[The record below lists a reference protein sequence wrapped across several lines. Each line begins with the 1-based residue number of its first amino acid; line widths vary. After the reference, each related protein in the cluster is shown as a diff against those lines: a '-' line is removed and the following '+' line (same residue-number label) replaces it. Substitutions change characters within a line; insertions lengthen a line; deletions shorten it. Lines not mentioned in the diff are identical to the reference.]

1 MDKLTVNEKIALILH
16 KGSKLQ
22 LVPLSDI
29 TGQTM
34 TCLNNSCR
42 PILNYTGN
50 WSDLMPLVV
59 ERGITLW
66 NYSKERNQIKGE
78 EFCAAELI
86 TQIEIFNENPQ
97 RALAECLLKV
107 LQGE

>member
-1 MDKLTVNEKIALILH
+1 MKELTLNEKIALILH

-29 TGQTM
+29 SGQTM

-42 PILNYTGN
+42 PILDYTGN
-50 WSDLMPLVV
+50 WNDLMPLVV
-59 ERGITLW
+59 E
-66 NYSKERNQIKGE
+66 NCDFIKILKSPNLTHVVMDGKQS
-78 EFCAAELI
+78 A
-86 TQIEIFNENPQ
+86 NKNPQ

-107 LQGE
+107 LQGEQANEL